1 MSVTFAA
8 ATKGFQSNRFPT
20 DGSAASISF
29 DSNTDFNGDLE
40 LSEYDNANNA
50 AGSENRVNVNFNTLP
65 FSEQSGCAEWH
76 TELQYQLVFRFA
88 DHVRE
93 NKNKHDQQ
101 FKRSKISHYPAFE
114 EMNNIQ
120 QANFRLA
127 CMPERSLKDILG
139 IISIMGVG
147 LKAKNLFEKTAQ
159 GHYLTKQP
167 FTVEGHVEMN
177 DIFSSNNRKVRETDQ
192 LFIVLRKVARKAL
205 KFTPSYQQGSNLKTN
220 GLVNGKL
227 PQYTW
232 QLEPVFSDNGVEPD
246 LEIKKND
253 ETLEHKLLKD
263 HPDYSF
269 VEAFREDYFKTITN
283 GTNKKRTMK
292 RRSDIRDAIRDNISV
307 IVSNATES
315 IDEFE
320 KMSTFFRN
328 QAAGP
333 IAMVTAARAAV
344 SNLTTAITAFNAAT
358 TLPAQKTAAGNIKI
372 ASDAISSR
380 LTPFILTLDPIFA
393 NALYDNV
400 TALTGLESTAVTN
413 FNAEKGLSGVL
424 SSVEKRGDITD
435 INDEVQ
441 IFTDFK
447 SKFIEFDLHRKNI
460 DKYGALLISLPAIA
474 DNTAFKTKWDK
485 ITTSARTKEISDL
498 LTPEKKRVEDYGHVW
513 RIGYVKEIKAASHY
527 REMYN
532 GELLPNNAYKTLG
545 TNEPARVLTDARSR
559 QMLVVQLDLTGKN
572 NIMDEYLFVPPA

>member
-269 VEAFREDYFKTITN
+269 VEAFREDFS
-283 GTNKKRTMK
+283 KK
-292 RRSDIRDAIRDNISV
+292 
-307 IVSNATES
+307 
-315 IDEFE
+315 
-320 KMSTFFRN
+320 
-328 QAAGP
+328 
-333 IAMVTAARAAV
+333 
-344 SNLTTAITAFNAAT
+344 T
-358 TLPAQKTAAGNIKI
+358 TLPTNKDRLTYRIKALFGQMDQALTDIATNVDEAHNKLENMNGLFLYQVRHAEGELTQIKTDAAELSNLIASLKVNPNPTTLAPVTGKI
-372 ASDAISSR
+372 AATDLRLKTFRDTLEPVFLNYNGDVSSSYGPVQR
-380 LTPFILTLDPIFA
+380 KANRYKKEDETSFGSFTKVNSGADFTAENELFSAFMKYYTQFSA
-393 NALYDNV
+393 NASIITRCTLSIS
-400 TALTGLESTAVTN
+400 ALPGVKSPTDFTSALRPTSAVDKSRRAT
-413 FNAEKGLSGVL
+413 
-424 SSVEKRGDITD
+424 
-435 INDEVQ
+435 EVQ
-441 IFTDFK
+441 TFLDCK
-447 SKFIEFDLHRKNI
+447 
-460 DKYGALLISLPAIA
+460 
-474 DNTAFKTKWDK
+474 
-485 ITTSARTKEISDL
+485 
-498 LTPEKKRVEDYGHVW
+498 KKRVEDYGHVW